1 MYSQNTN
8 KLLQSGQE
16 SKIKEIIKRPW
27 DIMNSKPKLNWTII
41 MIFILMWQPK
51 KKLSLKSF
59 NNWEH

>member
-41 MIFILMWQPK
+41 MIFIHMWQPK